1 MPENKELR
9 NYIENIKQR
18 YNQYQQQQ
26 QLNIYREK
34 EIIILKNNLKNMK
47 K

>member
-26 QLNIYREK
+26 QLNICREK
-34 EIIILKNNLKNMK
+34 EIIILKNSLKNMK